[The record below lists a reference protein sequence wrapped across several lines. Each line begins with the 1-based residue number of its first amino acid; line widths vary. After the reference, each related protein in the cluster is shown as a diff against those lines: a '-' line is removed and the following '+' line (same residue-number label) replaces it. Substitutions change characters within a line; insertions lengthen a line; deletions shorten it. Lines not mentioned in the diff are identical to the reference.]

1 MNKRERYTKTNMPEY
16 VEILYNQFMDKNFVN
31 KLIQYMVIDEEGDE
45 INFDIHRFRMFKVER
60 IFKYCLKLK

>member
-31 KLIQYMVIDEEGDE
+31 KLIQYMVIDEEDDE
-45 INFDIHRFRMFKVER
+45 INFDIHRFRMFKVEN
-60 IFKYCLKLK
+60 I